1 MPTARARMLELSP
14 LPSGS
19 AARTHFLSIVL
30 GTGGGPCPEFDLTS
44 GRLWVSP
51 PQGFLVAPEIPGY
64 TIQAGPVKSTALAGT
79 EGMAP
84 VV

>member
-19 AARTHFLSIVL
+19 AARTHFLAIVQ
-30 GTGGGPCPEFDLTS
+30 GGPCPEHDLTS
-44 GRLWVSP
+44 GRLWASP
-51 PQGFLVAPEIPGY
+51 AQGFLVAPEIPGY
-64 TIQAGPVKSTALAGT
+64 TIQAEPVKSTALAGT
-79 EGMAP
+79 EGMTPA